1 MADGAA
7 VPIQTCKLPSPRD
20 LTTSETRE
28 TLTTWFATA
37 ATFFS
42 RDDNYK
48 RFLGAGET
56 WNPAQEITYGFHPEG
71 EATRLRRTAVQI
83 RDALFCFFDAVSSF
97 FPFPFLSRR
106 FPQSTSWA
114 SMKEMIYVIYNVQLN
129 MVSLLQFET
138 AIKRAPDENFYI
150 FYERIVDYFRQHL
163 VAPNVAAGGYNTGQ
177 DGDRMNLSMNN
188 LLVMTW
194 LVKIDK
200 RLPQLVQREYGTQ
213 LQGGTQLVALVSRLA
228 SDMDSLLSKLED
240 SKINRFEQPE
250 TQTLR
255 NAEDHEPDSAIN
267 RFQNGRRGFGG
278 NRNRSGDD
286 FGTNSSNRFSRTRR
300 GGRGRGDN
308 FGSGNPR
315 SQLHCSHCQH
325 LARELKMRVPSDH
338 SPLQC
343 ERRRVQVRMV
353 QTENEYQDEY
363 PEYEYPDFDEEV
375 TEGGVD
381 GSIRSLSNSSSFQ
394 NTNVPVHP
402 SQRQGPDP
410 ELNPIILSDSA
421 YGSWSSPV
429 IHPDLPLSDLSETQ
443 ILSLRKRVDRILTC
457 SPTKAAA
464 PRLLGRFQGRDVDAV
479 IDSGADLNCLD
490 YDFARSMNVPFK
502 PTNAGATGP
511 GGYKVGLAG
520 VTSEDFTIH
529 SDFHGT
535 PVPINL
541 QRAVVV
547 HSLGSDCIIGE
558 PAKQFNG
565 LETTSSRRA
574 VSIEYEGSTLSKPYL
589 SSPIRRDYQV
599 ARVSSADTVY
609 NGQLSTLRVPTDLS
623 SEAVLLFTAKR
634 GQQDAFQSGFY
645 PVEGGH
651 IRVICTSDV
660 PVQVSRSKPLGDLR
674 SCLEVKIKI
683 PIPFPDST
691 RTKASQLQ
699 KLGVS
704 RANQD
709 SQSKVWRTSNLGMLQ
724 DSNQDSRHQISAE
737 DPTVDSRSYSGPRQ
751 QRSKQST
758 AVPRSFQKR
767 GDNQRGDLPGPTT
780 SGSGEIQSGPS
791 ETDLPT
797 SSWPSKV
804 SGPVPYHQEE
814 TSQKQEVARVI
825 EESGTDFRYKVFGTP
840 TLKRK
845 WTEPEID
852 LDPDGIMP
860 EEAKK
865 LIREVTNE
873 FAAVFTTAPG
883 KYNGYYGL
891 MDNSIQFTSPPAPNT
906 KIYLPNYTEELKR
919 KQADLMDTLISNG
932 VLARPE
938 DVGVIPEVV
947 SPSLLIPKL
956 DPGEFRCVTDFS
968 YINKFIRKYP
978 STSPTIDDAKN
989 FLARKKLFVHLDLSN
1004 FYQSGLSNKC
1014 SQWLGTFHPY
1024 KGLFVYVVEPQGLK
1038 NVSEHG
1044 YEILSRVYGDM
1055 CKEGR
1060 MTRIADSLFPT
1071 GDSYEELALNY
1082 EETLR
1087 RALLSGLTFKPDKVT
1102 VCPTRTILF
1111 GWELNK
1117 GEWKPTIH
1125 TTSALVNA
1133 VQPSTIKGLRS
1144 FLGAFRQFAECV
1156 RDYAR
1161 ILHGLE
1167 QLVGGRT
1174 SLEKIVWTKESSAL
1188 FESAKC
1194 AAGSIVGTF
1203 VPRPSDTLHTYS
1215 DYSADARAV
1224 GGRMVINRVVDGV
1237 LRELHGGY
1245 FSVILDRFK
1254 EHWIPC
1260 EAEAAGIRLVLQ
1272 HFAPYIRESKHNTI
1286 HFTDNLPA
1294 VQAWRRCLQGQ
1305 FSSSSRISTFLTNL
1319 SALSVELV
1327 YKPGKQLHSADYTS
1341 RHPQPCPSSSKCQIC
1356 SFAQKLQAVGDGATQ
1371 LRSIEVHDVLSGKV
1385 VMPLI
1390 QVKTWIGIQLNNSV
1404 LTRLRRLVDTGQ
1416 HPEKKKTK
1424 GENTVLKRLYNMY
1437 QAGDLVIRRDGLIV
1451 AKARDGHF
1459 GGFAIVAPAE
1469 TLTGVAFA
1477 LHIKL
1482 SHPSKG
1488 QLTALMS
1495 RYFYCTGAPA
1505 IIQTVTDSCVQCRS
1519 TAQIPKEFAQ
1529 DLTERVEA
1537 LGTDFSVDVLERN
1550 KQRIFLAREKLSQ
1563 HTWLEVI
1570 EDQTASSLRTALIR
1584 TILPW
1589 THPAGATIR
1598 CDGAAAFSSLA
1609 TEARTAGSTFHDYN
1623 IRLEVGRPHNINKNP
1638 VAENAIKEVE
1648 KEILKHRPTKQKLTQ
1663 EDLVVVA
1670 KTMNERLRSRGVA
1683 AKEVLTRRDVVTN
1696 DPRDIQDKALGQQQF
1711 QDRTTANQQ
1720 KLTRQEGRRSNRP
1733 PPDVVYHKGDIIYVR
1748 GQVSKHQPREP
1759 FIITGFPD
1767 DMIQVQKL
1775 HSKFG
1780 GKSYVLYQH
1789 EVTHANVNHEF
1800 VYDQLRESEDEED
1813 DTQTT
1818 EQQVSQHLP
1827 EQPDTTRS
1835 NKRPRGRPKT
1845 VRDTGLPS
1853 DEVPMRSKPRT
1864 RPQRAAAEKAQTWLA
1879 TSSHLFRADW
1889 GEKPCLRQSPVQT
1902 ASKYYQSGHR
1912 PYNCWED
1919 QMETIYIR
1927 EEEFQRVQGPFQ
1939 DWQFWEQDEW
1949 ELPDWNR
1956 EYRDTVELD
1965 PLVNP
1970 LQEGPVELHPVM
1982 NPGELQNVAG
1992 ALIPDIHNVSSE
2004 EEGFASADQ
2013 SLEEPPEEEPGVNVF
2028 QIARNPENPN
2038 QVNLRG
2044 RVSNMTQALDQVV
2057 FNLEVPDEESDA
2069 ADADRTTTRPVR
2081 QRQLPGKL
2089 RDFKLN

>member
-1 MADGAA
+1 MAEGAA

-28 TLTTWFATA
+28 TLTTWFATS

-48 RFLGAGET
+48 RFLAAGET
-56 WNPAQEITYGFHPEG
+56 WDPAQAATYGFLQEG
-71 EATRLRRTAVQI
+71 EATRLRRTPAQV
-83 RDALFCFFDAVSSF
+83 RDALSCFFDAVSSF

-106 FPQSTSWA
+106 FPQSTSWT
-114 SMKEMIYVIYNVQLN
+114 SMKEMIYEVYNVQLN

-188 LLVMTW
+188 NLVMTW
-194 LVKIDK
+194 LTKIDK

-240 SKINRFEQPE
+240 TKINRFEQFEPKA
-250 TQTLR
+250 LR
-255 NAEDHEPDSAIN
+255 NAEDHEFESTIN
-267 RFQNGRRGFGG
+267 RFQNGGRRGSGRYM
-278 NRNRSGDD
+278 NRTADD
-286 FGTNSSNRFSRTRR
+286 FTMTSSKRFPKTKRS
-300 GGRGRGDN
+300 GRGRGDN
-308 FGSGNPR
+308 FGSSNPR
-315 SQLHCSHCQH
+315 SQLHCAHCQH
-325 LARELKMRVPSDH
+325 LSRELKVKIPSEH
-338 SPLQC
+338 SPLEC
-343 ERRRVQVRMV
+343 ENRRVQVRRM
-353 QTENEYQDEY
+353 QTDNEQQEED
-363 PEYEYPDFDEEV
+363 PDYEYPDFDEE
-375 TEGGVD
+375 TPEGGAI

-394 NTNVPVHP
+394 TADIPIH
-402 SQRQGPDP
+402 SGQRQDTVPHP
-410 ELNPIILSDSA
+410 NPILLSDSA
-421 YGSWSSPV
+421 HESRLVP
-429 IHPDLPLSDLSETQ
+429 ITHPDLPLSDLTEAQ
-443 ILSLRKRVDRILTC
+443 VLSLRKRVDRILTC
-457 SPTKAAA
+457 TPTKAAA
-464 PRLLGRFQGRDVDAV
+464 PRLLGRFQGRDMDSV

-490 YDFARSMNVPFK
+490 YDFAQSMNVPFK
-502 PTNAGATGP
+502 PTKANATGP
-511 GGYKVGLAG
+511 GGYEVGLAG
-520 VTSEDFTIH
+520 VTSEDFTLC
-529 SDFHGT
+529 SDFHGVS
-535 PVPINL
+535 VPINL

-574 VSIEYEGSTLSKPYL
+574 VSIKYEGRTLTKPYF
-589 SSPIRRDYQV
+589 STIRRNYQV

-609 NGQLSTLRVPTDLS
+609 GGQVSTLKVPADLS

-634 GQQDAFQSGFY
+634 GQQDVFQSGFY

-674 SCLEVKIKI
+674 SCLEIKVKIPSFLDSPGNRDSRLRKKDVPRTDDDPQPRKEI
-683 PIPFPDST
+683 PC
-691 RTKASQLQ
+691 LQ
-699 KLGVS
+699 
-704 RANQD
+704 R
-709 SQSKVWRTSNLGMLQ
+709 LQ
-724 DSNQDSRHQISAE
+724 DFDQI
-737 DPTVDSRSYSGPRQ
+737 GHH
-751 QRSKQST
+751 RSKQHKT
-758 AVPRSFQKR
+758 IPAPFQKYEGR
-767 GDNQRGDLPGPTT
+767 P
-780 SGSGEIQSGPS
+780 SESESHGSGEVRNDQK
-791 ETDLPT
+791 DLPT
-797 SSWPSKV
+797 SSWPSEV
-804 SGPVPYHQEE
+804 NGPVPYYRTMTDQE
-814 TSQKQEVARVI
+814 QGIARVI
-825 EESGTDFRYKVFGTP
+825 EEPNTDFRYKIFGTP
-840 TLKRK
+840 TPPGE

-873 FAAVFTTAPG
+873 FAAVFTKAPG

-906 KIYLPNYTEELKR
+906 KIYQPNYSEELKQ
-919 KQADLMDTLISNG
+919 KQADLMDTLISYG

-938 DVGVIPEVV
+938 DVGVIPQVV

-956 DPGEFRCVTDFS
+956 DPGEYRCVTDFS

-978 STSPTIDDAKN
+978 STSPTITDAKN

-1004 FYQSGLSNKC
+1004 FFFQSGLSNKC

-1038 NVSEHG
+1038 NASEHG
-1044 YEILSRVYGDM
+1044 YEVLSRVYGDM

-1071 GDSYEELALNY
+1071 GDTYEELALNY

-1087 RALLSGLTFKPDKVT
+1087 RALLCGLTFKPGKVI
-1102 VCPTRTILF
+1102 VCPTKTILF

-1117 GEWKPTIH
+1117 GEWKPTTH

-1144 FLGAFRQFAECV
+1144 FLGAFKQFAECV
-1156 RDYAR
+1156 RNYAR

-1167 QLVGGRT
+1167 QLVGGRA
-1174 SLEKIVWTKESSAL
+1174 SLEKIVWTKEYSAM
-1188 FESAKC
+1188 FEAAKR

-1224 GGRMVINRVVDGV
+1224 GGRMVINRTVNGV
-1237 LRELHGGY
+1237 PRELHGGY

-1254 EHWIPC
+1254 ERWIPC

-1272 HFAPYIRESKHNTI
+1272 HFSPYIRESKHNTI

-1327 YKPGKQLHSADYTS
+1327 YKPGKQLHSADYAS
-1341 RHPQPCPSSSKCQIC
+1341 RHPQPCLTSSKCQIC
-1356 SFAQKLQAVGDGATQ
+1356 SFAQKLQIVGDGATQ
-1371 LRSIEVHDVLSGKV
+1371 VRSIEVRDILSGKV

-1459 GGFAIVAPAE
+1459 GGFVIVAPAE
-1469 TLTGVAFA
+1469 ILTGVAFA
-1477 LHIKL
+1477 LHVKL

-1488 QLTALMS
+1488 QLAALMS

-1529 DLTERVEA
+1529 DLTEKVEA
-1537 LGTDFSVDVLERN
+1537 LGTDFSVDVIERN
-1550 KQRIFLAREKLSQ
+1550 RQKIFLAREKLSQ
-1563 HTWLEVI
+1563 HTWLEII

-1589 THPAGATIR
+1589 THPAGATVR

-1609 TEARTAGSTFHDYN
+1609 TEARTAESTFHDYN
-1623 IRLEVGRPHNINKNP
+1623 IRLEVGRPHNVNKNP
-1638 VAENAIKEVE
+1638 IAENAIKEVE
-1648 KEILKHRPTKQKLTQ
+1648 KEILRHRPNKQKLTQ

-1670 KTMNERLRSRGVA
+1670 KTMNERLRSRGIA

-1696 DPRDIQDKALGQQQF
+1696 DPKNIQDKTLGQQQF
-1711 QDRTTANQQ
+1711 QDRTTASQQ
-1720 KLTRQEGRRSNRP
+1720 KLTRQRGRRSSHL

-1748 GQVSKHQPREP
+1748 GQMSKHQPREA

-1789 EVTHANVNHEF
+1789 EITHANVNHES
-1800 VYDQLRESEDEED
+1800 VYDQLREPEDDDD

-1818 EQQVSQHLP
+1818 EQQVLQNPPSLP
-1827 EQPDTTRS
+1827 EPTGTS
-1835 NKRPRGRPKT
+1835 KRPRGRPRK

-1853 DEVPMRSKPRT
+1853 TEIPMRREPQT
-1864 RPQRAAAEKAQTWLA
+1864 RPQRSAAKQAQTRIA
-1879 TSSHLFRADW
+1879 QSSHLFRADW
-1889 GEKPCLRQSPVQT
+1889 DEKPCPRQPPTQT
-1902 ASKYYQSGHR
+1902 ASKYYKSGHR

-1919 QMETIYIR
+1919 QVETTYRR
-1927 EEEFQRVQGPFQ
+1927 EDEFQHAQDLFQ
-1939 DWQFWEQDEW
+1939 VWEFWEQADW
-1949 ELPDWNR
+1949 ELPDWDR
-1956 EYRDTVELD
+1956 EYYDTVELD

-1970 LQEGPVELHPVM
+1970 LQEGPVELQPVM

-1992 ALIPDIHNVSSE
+1992 ALIPNIHDVSSE
-2004 EEGFASADQ
+2004 EDGFASADQ
-2013 SLEEPPEEEPGVNVF
+2013 SLEEPPDEEPGDNVF

-2057 FNLEVPDEESDA
+2057 LQPEVPDGESNA
-2069 ADADRTTTRPVR
+2069 AVDDRTTTRPAR
-2081 QRQLPGKL
+2081 RRQLPGKL